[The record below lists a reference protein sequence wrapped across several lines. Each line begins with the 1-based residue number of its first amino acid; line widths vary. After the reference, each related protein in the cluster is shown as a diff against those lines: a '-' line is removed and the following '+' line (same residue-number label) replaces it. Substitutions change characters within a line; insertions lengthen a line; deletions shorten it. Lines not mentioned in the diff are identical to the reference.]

1 MYIGCIKHA
10 FKIVRITDVWSH
22 HLHILSY
29 SWSKQETSQ
38 AYATSPQ
45 PGLKEGPLPW
55 AALTAQPSR
64 KEAGRQTC
72 LPLQKNSRKSAG
84 MGRTYLL
91 KGSFAPVYRLCS
103 DIAAISTLGWPGCCL
118 SASCKVTGPASCLN
132 PNSGHHSLLWN
143 SIFV

>member
-1 MYIGCIKHA
+1 MVASFTHPFILMKQTGNIPSICYQSTAG
-10 FKIVRITDVWSH
+10 FKRGT
-22 HLHILSY
+22 
-29 SWSKQETSQ
+29 
-38 AYATSPQ
+38 A
-45 PGLKEGPLPW
+45 PLGSINS
-55 AALTAQPSR
+55 TAQQEREKER
-64 KEAGRQTC
+64 KAGRQTC

-143 SIFV
+143 SIFNYGKMCCSRITI